1 MKNMPKPRNV
11 EILKEKLSKTLKLLD
26 DPQPGLITWRED
38 VDDVLKDLLRF
49 IISLGI
55 TAD

>member
-1 MKNMPKPRNV
+1 MPEPSNI

-38 VDDVLKDLLRF
+38 VDDVLRDLLRF